1 MNVPVIGVA
10 YRWCHFNLQALERP
24 ATGMFVHLERDAH
37 NPLPPGLE
45 TIGPEQTVIRTRH
58 GREVERYRLSPVV
71 LNPEQVEGSA
81 ILPRPSR

>member
-1 MNVPVIGVA
+1 MIGVA
-10 YRWCHFNLQALERP
+10 YRWCHFNVQALERP